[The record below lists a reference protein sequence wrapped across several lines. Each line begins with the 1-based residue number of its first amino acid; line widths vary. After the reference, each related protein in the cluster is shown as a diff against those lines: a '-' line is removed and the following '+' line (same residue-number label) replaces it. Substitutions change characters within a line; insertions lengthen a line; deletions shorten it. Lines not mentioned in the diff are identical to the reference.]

1 MQAHRQSVRT
11 WHLHMASIPGAQPY
25 ALDSAERLVK
35 EDPMLHGGLVADLEG
50 AMGPQATKAARAAA
64 KWMAK

>member
-1 MQAHRQSVRT
+1 
-11 WHLHMASIPGAQPY
+11 
-25 ALDSAERLVK
+25 
-35 EDPMLHGGLVADLEG
+35 MLHGGLVADLEG